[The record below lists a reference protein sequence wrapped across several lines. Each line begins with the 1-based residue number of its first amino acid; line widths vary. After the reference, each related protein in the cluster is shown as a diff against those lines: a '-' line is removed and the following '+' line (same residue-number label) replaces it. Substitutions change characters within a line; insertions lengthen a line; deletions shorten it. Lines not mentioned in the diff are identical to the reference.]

1 MDRLRRVI
9 ADVESVAASF
19 LGDGIASPARA
30 LALERKLLR
39 AASRARTAAATPLAA
54 AFAAAP
60 QWARSGRATSPI
72 PPVSSTSMAIVLKR
86 LVGRA

>member
-9 ADVESVAASF
+9 ADVESIATSF
-19 LGDGIASPARA
+19 LEDVIASPARD

-54 AFAAAP
+54 AYGTTP
-60 QWARSGRATSPI
+60 QWARSERATSPI
-72 PPVSSTSMAIVLKR
+72 PPARSTSMTIVLKR
-86 LVGRA
+86 FVGRA

>member
-9 ADVESVAASF
+9 ADVESVAVNP
-19 LGDGIASPARA
+19 LEGIASPARD

-54 AFAAAP
+54 AYCTSP
-60 QWARSGRATSPI
+60 QWARSERATSPI
-72 PPVSSTSMAIVLKR
+72 PPASSTSMKIVLKR
-86 LVGRA
+86 LVGRK